1 MKQRLDLLESGSDEI
16 RKFTN
21 AKLTETKNLLES
33 LMESRTSEFR
43 RMIDKFVSDMNL
55 NLNMTI
61 NTVIHDK
68 LEDMQNRSNKE
79 WTDKLADGMR
89 TAIAKAKE
97 DQH

>member
-21 AKLTETKNLLES
+21 AKLTETKSLLES

-43 RMIDKFVSDMNL
+43 IMIDKFASDMNL

-68 LEDMQNRSNKE
+68 LEDMQNR
-79 WTDKLADGMR
+79 
-89 TAIAKAKE
+89 
-97 DQH
+97 